1 MTGWN
6 CPVAFK
12 TGQPYLFST
21 VTPFIDGY
29 PHGSTSC
36 IFFIGQIPSLGIHR
50 IHEILGIGDCLEFLV
65 VALTNEPVLL
75 LSTTA
80 TTTTL
85 MEYLLAA
92 MLRCS
97 IEDIAKKCYTPF
109 GLYLA
114 LS

>member
-50 IHEILGIGDCLEFLV
+50 IHEILGIGDCLEFLAFLV

-80 TTTTL
+80 TTTL

-97 IEDIAKKCYTPF
+97 IEDIAKNATHHLVSIWP
-109 GLYLA
+109 
-114 LS
+114 